1 MIDAFL
7 YLTRASLRNRFA
19 SQARRLRQPR
29 YALALV
35 LGAVYFWLVL
45 LRPGA
50 QPGRA
55 PTTIWNN
62 AETIAAL
69 GILLL
74 MLGGWVFSGE
84 RTALAFSAA
93 EVQFLFPAPVS
104 RRGLILYKLFRSQ
117 LVILFN
123 AVIWVF
129 VLRRSGSVLAAPLR
143 FIGTWMLF
151 SNLSLHRLGAALVR
165 TSLVEHGRAGI
176 RRQLPAILIGGA
188 TIVAFVLIL
197 ADAIPLI
204 HAARG
209 AGEVGRAIE
218 TATDLPA
225 ARALFFL
232 PRIMLAPSFAQSTT
246 RWLSAAGASLLMLI
260 IQFVWVL
267 QSDVAFEEAAV
278 QASAERARRLEM
290 RRRRVGRASPG
301 PKTRAK
307 RTIPLAPVG
316 IPAGAIVWK
325 NTLLLMRTGRVGS
338 VIGLAIMAIAL
349 PLPTIESRGI
359 DGRFVAIACLMM
371 VVLLIVLGS
380 RVLQNDFRQDADH
393 VTTLKTLP
401 LTGAQLVAAEVVS
414 SALPTALLQLLLVI
428 VAFVVTVSDA
438 TIPLPLGIRAAILL
452 LSPIVLIAV
461 NATTVTIQNAA
472 ALLFPGWIRVTPIV
486 GGGVEAMGQGILVT
500 GILLL
505 TFVVALLP
513 AAAVFAIVWWLLLR
527 LPSGWVVSVLAAA
540 AALLTESWWTV
551 RALGRRFERLEPS
564 ATEYPA
570 AP

>member
-1 MIDAFL
+1 MIDSFL
-7 YLTRASLRNRFA
+7 YLTRTSLRNRFA

-29 YALALV
+29 YALALI
-35 LGAVYFWLVL
+35 LGALYFWLVL

-55 PTTIWNN
+55 PVSIWNN

-74 MLGGWVFSGE
+74 MLGGWVFSGG
-84 RTALAFSAA
+84 RMALAFSAA

-143 FIGTWMLF
+143 FVGTWMLF

-165 TSLVEHGRAGI
+165 TSLVENGRAGI
-176 RRQLPAILIGGA
+176 RRQLPAIIIGGA
-188 TIVAFVLIL
+188 SVVAIALIL
-197 ADAIPLI
+197 ADVIPLLR
-204 HAARG
+204 AARG
-209 AGEVGRAIE
+209 AGEIGRAIE

-232 PRIMLAPSFAQSTT
+232 PRVMVAPSFAQTT
-246 RWLSAAGASLLMLI
+246 TQWLSAAGAALLMLL
-260 IQFVWVL
+260 IQFVWVI

-290 RRRRVGRASPG
+290 RRRRTGRASPAQ
-301 PKTRAK
+301 KSKAK

-316 IPAGAIVWK
+316 LPAGAIVWK
-325 NTLLLMRTGRVGS
+325 NTLLLMRTGRLGS
-338 VIGLAIMAIAL
+338 VVGLAIMAVVL

-359 DGRFVAIACLMM
+359 DGRFFAIACLMM

-401 LTGAQLVAAEVVS
+401 LTGAQLVGAEVVS
-414 SALPTALLQLLLVI
+414 SALPIALLQLLLVI
-428 VAFVVTVSDA
+428 IAFVVTMGDV
-438 TIPLPLGIRAAILL
+438 TIAIPLGIRAATLL

-505 TFVVALLP
+505 TFLVALLP
-513 AAAVFAIVWWLLLR
+513 AAAVFAIVWWLLLG
-527 LPSGWVVSVLAAA
+527 LPNGWILSVLAASV
-540 AALLTESWWTV
+540 ALLTESWWTV

>member
-1 MIDAFL
+1 VIDALL
-7 YLTRASLRNRFA
+7 YLTRTSLRNRFA
-19 SQARRLRQPR
+19 AQARRLRQPR
-29 YALALV
+29 YSLALV
-35 LGAVYFWLVL
+35 LGALYFWLVL

-55 PTTIWNN
+55 PISIWNN
-62 AETIAAL
+62 AETLAAL
-69 GILLL
+69 GILFL

-84 RTALAFSAA
+84 RMALAFSAA

-104 RRGLILYKLFRSQ
+104 RRGLIVYKLFRSQ

-129 VLRRSGSVLAAPLR
+129 VLRRSGSVLAAQLR

-188 TIVAFVLIL
+188 SLVAVGLIL
-197 ADAIPLI
+197 AGAIPLI

-209 AGEVGRAIE
+209 GREIGRAIE

-225 ARALFFL
+225 ARALLFL
-232 PRIMLAPSFAQSTT
+232 PRLVVAPSFAQTT
-246 RWLSAAGASLLMLI
+246 AQWLSAAAASLLMLLV
-260 IQFVWVL
+260 QFLWVIR
-267 QSDVAFEEAAV
+267 SDVAFEEAAV
-278 QASAERARRLEM
+278 RASAERARRLEV
-290 RRRRVGRASPG
+290 RRRRAGRAATAQK
-301 PKTRAK
+301 PKAK

-316 IPAGAIVWK
+316 IPAGAIIWK
-325 NTLLLMRTGRVGS
+325 NTLLLMRTGRIGS
-338 VIGLAIMAIAL
+338 VIGLAIMAVVL

-371 VVLLIVLGS
+371 VLLLIVLGS

-401 LTGAQLVAAEVVS
+401 LTGAELVGAEIVS
-414 SALPTALLQLLLVI
+414 SALPIALLQLLLVI
-428 VAFVVTVSDA
+428 VAFVVTAGDV
-438 TIPLPLGIRAAILL
+438 TIGIPLGIRAAIVL

-513 AAAVFAIVWWLLLR
+513 AAAVFAIVWWLLVR
-527 LPSGWVVSVLAAA
+527 LPNGWIVSVLAAA
-540 AALLTESWWTV
+540 AALLIESWWTV
-551 RALGRRFERLEPS
+551 RALGRRFERLEPG
-564 ATEYPA
+564 ATEYSA